1 MRVAAQIKGSGHVTR
16 GRMGVYLTD
25 VERDVAESL
34 GLPKAQGGFVGRIE
48 RGGPAE
54 QAGLRDGDIILKFN
68 GAGIERSAQL
78 RRLAAG
84 TRPGTTVD
92 LTVWRN
98 GAARQVAVTLAE
110 LEPERPAL
118 KVQAPPRPAAAAN
131 RLGVSVLDLTA
142 AQKAELGSRT
152 GVVIDRVDGAAQQ
165 AGLRSGD
172 IVLAI
177 DNADVA
183 SAAAFTALADKA
195 ASGKSSV
202 LLVRRGDTSQFI
214 VLHIAAQ

>member
-1 MRVAAQIKGSGHVTR
+1 
-16 GRMGVYLTD
+16 
-25 VERDVAESL
+25 
-34 GLPKAQGGFVGRIE
+34 
-48 RGGPAE
+48 
-54 QAGLRDGDIILKFN
+54 
-68 GAGIERSAQL
+68 L

-110 LEPERPAL
+110 LEPERPAA
-118 KVQAPPRPAAAAN
+118 KVQAPARPAGAAN
-131 RLGVSVLDLTA
+131 RLGVSVLDLTP
-142 AQKAELGSRT
+142 AQKAELGART
-152 GVVIDRVDGAAQQ
+152 GVVIDRVDGVAQQ

-172 IVLAI
+172 ILLAI

-195 ASGKSSV
+195 SAGKSSV

-214 VLHIAAQ
+214 MLRPAAQ